1 MATEFFSSADLQ
13 FFSSDWLFL
22 CEFSEKNHWF
32 FLFPTNVWSNIAK
45 KPRDEF
51 FWNLAQ
57 NIMRSLAVKICI
69 FRKIDSREHN
79 YFYAFLPRVHH
90 WRWEVPCIQYQHQ
103 LLSSFIF
110 LETERKNV
118 LIFVCNLVLYNQNR
132 NSLLYVKKFCFYSFL
147 TPCGVKTKHF
157 II

>member
-22 CEFSEKNHWF
+22 YEFSAKNHWF
-32 FLFPTNVWSNIAK
+32 SLFPTNVWSNIAK

-79 YFYAFLPRVHH
+79 YFYTFLPRGPPLKMWFSLNPVLTPIA
-90 WRWEVPCIQYQHQ
+90 V
-103 LLSSFIF
+103 IF
-110 LETERKNV
+110 HFLGNGDV
-118 LIFVCNLVLYNQNR
+118 NCSDFLCNLVLYNQKQR
-132 NSLLYVKKFCFYSFL
+132 PLALWHKICF
-147 TPCGVKTKHF
+147 
-157 II
+157 